1 MPADGSLQRGVKPE
15 MITIIGILIALTDLI
30 QPLGK
35 QVFEIMIDIRRV
47 TPFADAAGK
56 FGNQPDIA
64 FKFAE
69 NDGAEIS
76 GDLRLVEAGL
86 DPALLQRRELK
97 LFVVFLSD
105 IKLLVKF

>member
-1 MPADGSLQRGVKPE
+1 MPADGRLQRGVKPE
-15 MITIIGILIALTDLI
+15 MITIIGILIALTYLV

-35 QVFEIMIDIRRV
+35 QVFEIMIDIRRM

-56 FGNQPDIA
+56 FRNQPDIT
-64 FKFAE
+64 FKFTE

-76 GDLRLVEAGL
+76 GDLRLVEAGF
-86 DPALLQRRELK
+86 DTGFLQRVELK

>member
-1 MPADGSLQRGVKPE
+1 MPADGRLQRGVKPE

-56 FGNQPDIA
+56 FRNQPDIA

-69 NDGAEIS
+69 NDGAEIC

-86 DPALLQRRELK
+86 DQALLQRRELK

>member
-1 MPADGSLQRGVKPE
+1 MSPDGNLQRWVKPE
-15 MITIIGILIALTDLI
+15 MITIIGILIPLTYLI

-35 QVFEIMIDIRRV
+35 QIFEVMIDIRRM

-64 FKFAE
+64 FKFTE
-69 NDGAEIS
+69 NDGAEIG
-76 GDLRLVEAGL
+76 GDLRLVEAGF
-86 DPALLQRRELK
+86 DTGFLQRAELK
-97 LFVVFLSD
+97 LFVVFLAD